1 MSELK
6 VERKENMCGGEGH
19 ILIKHILGEKEL
31 NGKCG
36 LYAEVTIEPGC
47 SLGYH
52 EHHNESET
60 YYILRGEGDYNDNG
74 TVRPVKAGDVTFTPD
89 GKGHGLKNTGDT
101 DLVFMAL
108 IKRKDSRS
116 KNAGACQKNFLVPW
130 ICCFFNGCRRRT
142 EVRTCMK
149 D

>member
-52 EHHNESET
+52 AVSYTHLT
-60 YYILRGEGDYNDNG
+60 LP
-74 TVRPVKAGDVTFTPD
+74 T
-89 GKGHGLKNTGDT
+89 
-101 DLVFMAL
+101 
-108 IKRKDSRS
+108 
-116 KNAGACQKNFLVPW
+116 
-130 ICCFFNGCRRRT
+130 ICS
-142 EVRTCMK
+142 V
-149 D
+149 

>member
-1 MSELK
+1 MMSELK

-19 ILIKHILGEKEL
+19 VLIKHILGEKEL
-31 NGKCG
+31 N
-36 LYAEVTIEPGC
+36 GC

-108 IKRKDSRS
+108 IIFD
-116 KNAGACQKNFLVPW
+116 
-130 ICCFFNGCRRRT
+130 
-142 EVRTCMK
+142 
-149 D
+149 